1 MGFGS
6 AYEIIVFI
14 GINFERP
21 ERFLTY
27 LGKNILMIGTIG
39 FHSFAV
45 KCLNMPTFQTDTDQS
60 GKTIYNV
67 WGMRQRSETVPQ
79 MDGETLTVVTG
90 RTLGFLVVS
99 Y

>member
-1 MGFGS
+1 
-6 AYEIIVFI
+6 
-14 GINFERP
+14 
-21 ERFLTY
+21 
-27 LGKNILMIGTIG
+27 MIGTIG
-39 FHSFAV
+39 FPSFAV

-99 Y
+99 CYNLNCMFMYNYINVFIN